1 MLNNE
6 TVFRDAYKLLCIFLA
21 DRAIFEMTPP
31 NQQVYGGSR
40 RSEEPLYRLRHQLV
54 DDEINH
60 TLINLA
66 IYNRTHME
74 LMKERFKR
82 ENPATVCGKLV
93 EGTQEETTK
102 DLLFREACNKIIH
115 AKTFRATCKRDGIIS
130 EFSYESSQS
139 EPMHHE
145 FWFFGDHKKKWK
157 AKLNILDFLRA
168 TTENF
173 DLF

>member
-1 MLNNE
+1 MLNSE
-6 TVFRDAYKLLCIFLA
+6 IVFRDTYKLLCLFLA
-21 DRAIFEMTPP
+21 DRAIFEMTPE

-66 IYNRTHME
+66 ICNRTHME
-74 LMKERFKR
+74 LMKERYKR

-93 EGTQEETTK
+93 EDTQEETTK

-115 AKTFRATCKRDGIIS
+115 AKTFRATFKVDGTIS
-130 EFSYESSQS
+130 EFSYESSQN

-145 FWFFGDHKKKWK
+145 FWLFGDYKTKWK
-157 AKLNILDFLRA
+157 AELNILDFLRA

-173 DLF
+173 DLY